1 MNTVPWLTI
10 LLIVPAAGAVVVAA
24 LPRRHATLAKQLAL
38 GITLAVLVLA
48 VLATFAYDPDKAGF
62 QFGQSYDWIS
72 TFGISYSVGADGISL
87 VLMLL
92 AALLVPVVVLS
103 SWDEVDGGDAAGT
116 GRVPAPAPAP
126 DAGGSPG
133 QVGDGGIGG
142 AGGIAGAGAG
152 AGAGGV
158 GGGSGGGTAV
168 ALAAPPVVT
177 AAAPAQV
184 ATPAGRS
191 VPAFFALLLALEAGM
206 IGVFAATDVFLFYV
220 FFEAMLIPMYFLIGS
235 YGPVKEQAQR
245 SYAAVKFL
253 VYSLLGGLLMLAAV
267 IGLYVVS
274 ADNLGHGTFDFATL
288 RQMEITPGVQKLL
301 FLGFFVAFAI
311 KAPLFPFH
319 TWLPDAGA
327 QSPTGGAVLLVGVLD
342 KVGTFG
348 LIRYCIPLFPDAA
361 DYFAPLVLGL
371 AVVGIFYGALLAI
384 GQRDMK
390 RLVAYTSLAHF
401 GFIALGLF
409 AFTSQAG
416 TGAVLY
422 MVNHGLSTGLLFLV
436 VGFLVSRRG
445 TRDVGAYGGLAKVT
459 PVLAGVFLLAGL
471 SSLALP
477 GTNSFVSEFLV
488 LVGTFTA
495 NKALAIV
502 ATCGIVLAAIYVLY
516 LYQRTMTGPIVHE
529 ENRVLHD
536 LGLREKLVVAPMV
549 ALIVALGVYPKPL
562 LDIIRPT
569 VTATYADIGK
579 SDPAP
584 THPAAAHPASVHP
597 ASVQPGGHS

>member
-1 MNTVPWLTI
+1 MSTVPWLTI
-10 LLIVPAAGAVVVAA
+10 LLLIPAVGAVVVGF
-24 LPRRHATLAKQLAL
+24 LPRSRATLAKQLTLA
-38 GITLAVLVLA
+38 ITLVVLVLA
-48 VLATFAYDPDKAGF
+48 VLATVAYDPKKAGF
-62 QFGQSYDWIS
+62 QFAQHHSWIS

-92 AALLVPVVVLS
+92 AAVLLPVVVLS
-103 SWDEVDGGDAAGT
+103 SWDEVDGPEP
-116 GRVPAPAPAP
+116 GRDGLSAR
-126 DAGGSPG
+126 AGGDS
-133 QVGDGGIGG
+133 GGVIPTGP
-142 AGGIAGAGAG
+142 AGGV
-152 AGAGGV
+152 GAGGV
-158 GGGSGGGTAV
+158 ESGDAVEAGGGGGTAV
-168 ALAAPPVVT
+168 LVAAPP
-177 AAAPAQV
+177 APPAPP
-184 ATPAGRS
+184 ATGLGEPAPVRGTEARRQRS
-191 VPAFFALLLALEAGM
+191 VPAFFALLLALETGM

-274 ADNLGHGTFDFATL
+274 SQHLAHGTFDFATL
-288 RQMEITPGVQKLL
+288 RQLEITPGVQKLL

-327 QSPTGGAVLLVGVLD
+327 QAPTGGAVLLVGVLD

-361 DYFAPLVLGL
+361 DYFAPMVLAL
-371 AVVGIFYGALLAI
+371 AVIGIFYGALLAI

-390 RLVAYTSLAHF
+390 RLVSYTSLAHF
-401 GFIALGLF
+401 GFIALGTF

-436 VGFLVSRRG
+436 VGFLVARRG
-445 TRDVGAYGGLAKVT
+445 TRDVAAYGGLAKVT
-459 PVLAGVFLLAGL
+459 PILAGVFLIAGL

-488 LVGTFTA
+488 LVGTFTV
-495 NKALAIV
+495 NKPLAIV
-502 ATCGIVLAAIYVLY
+502 ATAGIVLAAIYILY
-516 LYQRTMTGPIVHE
+516 LYQRTMTGPVTHE
-529 ENRVLHD
+529 ENRALLD
-536 LGLREKLVVAPMV
+536 LSVREKIVVAPMV
-549 ALIVALGVYPKPL
+549 ALIIGLGVYPKPII
-562 LDIIRPT
+562 DIIRPS
-569 VTATYADIGK
+569 VTATFADIGK
-579 SDPAP
+579 HDPAP
-584 THPAAAHPASVHP
+584 THPAAA
-597 ASVQPGGHS
+597 QPGGHS